1 MSVSKISTTSESL
14 VNWLT
19 TSGIKCAI
27 TKKRTFLMLAANLLL
42 VNPVQVT
49 PLWKAWLKL
58 GWRIIST
65 ILWGIL
71 FLVILS
77 SLGRSFAFGS
87 TLVPTSVTGT
97 FGVIDSSPVIAVK
110 GEKFTADINAALVS
124 ARESALKTASNELD
138 SWIAGLMYRV
148 DVPSQ
153 DNDFLDWYFGYWT
166 QQKFGLDG
174 TLQAGKRL
182 FKKNLPTAKEKI
194 QEEVLKEFTSR
205 VFRPE
210 IAKLELKNISRDIS
224 QIYISELQQKLERI
238 RTEHSIPKADWE
250 EYLHSVTVVV
260 TNIEG
265 REVPLQLKAFTIAGL
280 GGTALLAKAAVVAI
294 EKVTAKV
301 ATKVVAKASASFLSK
316 AGALVGGELL
326 GPVVTV
332 AIIAWDAW
340 DIHKTE
346 VNYRPI
352 LKQNIEDYFNS
363 MKRDILND
371 EENGIQKVIVDIE
384 NSVKRGINGF
394 RLPLLNLR

>member
-49 PLWKAWLKL
+49 PLWKASLKL

-97 FGVIDSSPVIAVK
+97 FGVIDSSPVIAVQ

-138 SWIAGLMYRV
+138 LWIAGLMYRV
-148 DVPSQ
+148 DAPSQ

-182 FKKNLPTAKEKI
+182 FKKKSSNCKGKN
-194 QEEVLKEFTSR
+194 SR
-205 VFRPE
+205 RG
-210 IAKLELKNISRDIS
+210 S
-224 QIYISELQQKLERI
+224 ERI
-238 RTEHSIPKADWE
+238 YKP
-250 EYLHSVTVVV
+250 
-260 TNIEG
+260 
-265 REVPLQLKAFTIAGL
+265 
-280 GGTALLAKAAVVAI
+280 
-294 EKVTAKV
+294 
-301 ATKVVAKASASFLSK
+301 SF
-316 AGALVGGELL
+316 
-326 GPVVTV
+326 
-332 AIIAWDAW
+332 
-340 DIHKTE
+340 
-346 VNYRPI
+346 
-352 LKQNIEDYFNS
+352 
-363 MKRDILND
+363 
-371 EENGIQKVIVDIE
+371 
-384 NSVKRGINGF
+384 
-394 RLPLLNLR
+394 